1 MSENKQIHKMTLSD
15 MRDFL
20 ANYDGPE
27 VNIMEVCGSHTAA
40 ISKNGIRGMLS
51 EKIHLISGPGCPVC
65 VTPTAYVDKLIELA
79 LASNT
84 CVVTFGDMLR
94 VPGSQYSLSEVQ
106 GMGGRAIMVYSP
118 MDIFA
123 LAEKE
128 PETTFVFAALGF
140 ETTTPVY
147 ALLLEEVIERNI
159 ENVKL
164 LTALKTMPGVIEYL
178 CENGASIQGYLA
190 PGHVA
195 AVTGSNLFKPL
206 AEKYQIPF
214 AVSGFE
220 GEEILEALCGIV
232 QAYEESQKEDADIEE
247 LQKGGIFS
255 ISESSEEKK
264 ECIKDAE
271 MLLSESDVASKVS
284 LGECS
289 NIKTAGVVMNFYPSV
304 VSAEGNIKAQQLVEK
319 YFQKT
324 DAAWR
329 GMGIVAGTGMELRPE
344 YEKYDAGSK
353 ALVEDNKRNKACC
366 CDQILMGKMQPQQ
379 CPLFGKV
386 CKPLTPQGACM
397 VSEEGSC
404 HSAFGAFS

>member
-1 MSENKQIHKMTLSD
+1 MCEHRDKKMTLPE

-20 ANYDGPE
+20 ANYEGAE
-27 VNIMEVCGSHTAA
+27 LNIMEVCGSHTAA

-51 EKIHLISGPGCPVC
+51 EKIRLISGPGCPVC
-65 VTPTAYVDKLIELA
+65 VTPTAYVDRLIA
-79 LASNT
+79 LAMTPNT

-94 VPGSQYSLSEVQ
+94 VPGSKYSLSEVQ

-147 ALLLEEVIERNI
+147 ALLLEEVIERKI

-195 AVTGSNLFKPL
+195 AVTGSDLFRPL

-232 QAYEESQKEDADIEE
+232 RAGQAAETVTVDVKES
-247 LQKGGIFS
+247 KGI
-255 ISESSEEKK
+255 
-264 ECIKDAE
+264 
-271 MLLSESDVASKVS
+271 
-284 LGECS
+284 
-289 NIKTAGVVMNFYPSV
+289 VMNFYPAV
-304 VSAEGNIKAQQLVEK
+304 VSAEGNIRAQELVKK
-319 YFQKT
+319 YFQPT

-329 GMGIVAGTGMELRPE
+329 GMGIVPETGMELRPE
-344 YEKYDAGSK
+344 YARYDAGSK
-353 ALVEDNKRNKACC
+353 DLVEDNKRNKACC
-366 CDQILMGKMQPQQ
+366 CDQILMGKMKPQE

-404 HSAFGAFS
+404 HSAFASF

>member
-1 MSENKQIHKMTLSD
+1 MSSMKDSLNQETTYKKMSLSE

-20 ANYDGPE
+20 INYDGPKI
-27 VNIMEVCGSHTAA
+27 NIMEVCGSHTAA

-65 VTPTAYVDKLIELA
+65 VTPTAYVDKLIDLA
-79 LASNT
+79 LAPNT

-94 VPGSQYSLSEVQ
+94 VPGSKYSLSEVQ

-147 ALLLEEVIERNI
+147 ALLLEEVIERKI

-195 AVTGSNLFKPL
+195 AVTGSDLFKPL

-232 QAYEESQKEDADIEE
+232 QARQSM
-247 LQKGGIFS
+247 
-255 ISESSEEKK
+255 
-264 ECIKDAE
+264 ECEGSGFEAP
-271 MLLSESDVASKVS
+271 
-284 LGECS
+284 
-289 NIKTAGVVMNFYPSV
+289 VMNFYPAV
-304 VSAEGNIKAQQLVEK
+304 VSAEGNVRAQELVAK
-319 YFQKT
+319 YFKPS

-329 GMGIVAGTGMELRPE
+329 GMGIVQGTGMELRPE

-404 HSAFGAFS
+404 HSAFASF

>member
-1 MSENKQIHKMTLSD
+1 MNTVEKEKMSLAE
-15 MRDFL
+15 MREFL
-20 ANYDGPE
+20 TNYDGPE
-27 VNIMEVCGSHTAA
+27 MYIMEVCGSHTAA

-79 LASNT
+79 MTPNT

-94 VPGSQYSLSEVQ
+94 VPGSKYSLSEVQ
-106 GMGGRAIMVYSP
+106 GMGGRAKMVYSP

-123 LAEKE
+123 LAKAE

-147 ALLLEEVIERNI
+147 ALLLEEVIEENI

-195 AVTGSNLFKPL
+195 AVTGSKLFEPL

-220 GEEILEALCGIV
+220 GEEILEALCGIIK
-232 QAYEESQKEDADIEE
+232 AYENANRDTSVEISCETQTCNAD
-247 LQKGGIFS
+247 
-255 ISESSEEKK
+255 
-264 ECIKDAE
+264 
-271 MLLSESDVASKVS
+271 
-284 LGECS
+284 
-289 NIKTAGVVMNFYPSV
+289 VVLNFYPSV
-304 VSAEGNIKAQQLVEK
+304 VSREGNTTAQALVEK
-319 YFQKT
+319 YFTQC
-324 DAAWR
+324 DATWR
-329 GMGIVAGTGMELRPE
+329 GMGTIPGTGMELREE
-344 YEKYDAGSK
+344 YAKYDAGSK
-353 ALVEDNKRNKACC
+353 NLQEDNKRNKACC

-404 HSAFGAFS
+404 HSAFSCM

>member
-1 MSENKQIHKMTLSD
+1 MTNNKMTLAE

-20 ANYDGPE
+20 VGYDGPE
-27 VNIMEVCGSHTAA
+27 IHIMEVCGSHTAA

-51 EKIHLISGPGCPVC
+51 DKIHLISGPGCPVC
-65 VTPTAYVDKLIELA
+65 VTPTAYVDRLIELA
-79 LASNT
+79 MTPNT

-94 VPGSQYSLSEVQ
+94 VPGSKQSLSEAS
-106 GMGGRAIMVYSP
+106 GMGGRAVMVYSP

-128 PETTFVFAALGF
+128 PKTTFVFAALGF

-147 ALLLEEVIERNI
+147 ALLLEEIIERKI

-195 AVTGSNLFKPL
+195 AVTGSKLFEPL
-206 AEKYQIPF
+206 AQKYQIPF

-232 QAYEESQKEDADIEE
+232 KAFTDENSR
-247 LQKGGIFS
+247 
-255 ISESSEEKK
+255 
-264 ECIKDAE
+264 
-271 MLLSESDVASKVS
+271 SK
-284 LGECS
+284 
-289 NIKTAGVVMNFYPSV
+289 VMNFYPAV
-304 VSAEGNIKAQQLVEK
+304 VSVEGNTKAQELVSK
-319 YFQKT
+319 YFQTT

-329 GMGIVAGTGMELRPE
+329 GMGIVPATGMELRSE

-353 ALVEDNKRNKACC
+353 DLVEDNKKNKACC
-366 CDQILMGKMQPQQ
+366 CDQILMGKMQPQE

-404 HSAFGAFS
+404 HSAFASF

>member
-1 MSENKQIHKMTLSD
+1 MTLPE

-27 VNIMEVCGSHTAA
+27 MNIMEVCGSHTAA

-51 EKIHLISGPGCPVC
+51 DKIHLISGPGCPVC
-65 VTPTAYVDKLIELA
+65 VTPTAYVDRLIELA
-79 LASNT
+79 MTPNT

-94 VPGSQYSLSEVQ
+94 VPGSKYSLSEVQ

-118 MDIFA
+118 MNIFA

-128 PETTFVFAALGF
+128 PATTFVFAALGF

-147 ALLLEEVIERNI
+147 ALLLEEVIERKI

-195 AVTGSNLFKPL
+195 AVTGSDLFQPL

-232 QAYEESQKEDADIEE
+232 RAYESAQ
-247 LQKGGIFS
+247 S
-255 ISESSEEKK
+255 T
-264 ECIKDAE
+264 DAE
-271 MLLSESDVASKVS
+271 STS
-284 LGECS
+284 
-289 NIKTAGVVMNFYPSV
+289 TRVMNFYPAV
-304 VSAEGNIKAQQLVEK
+304 VSAKGNVRAQELVAK
-319 YFQKT
+319 YFQPT

-329 GMGIVAGTGMELRPE
+329 GMGIVPGTGMELRSE

-404 HSAFGAFS
+404 HSMFSTW

>member
-1 MSENKQIHKMTLSD
+1 MSYVEQETAYEKMSLTQ
-15 MRDFL
+15 MHDFL
-20 ANYDGPE
+20 ASYDGPE
-27 VNIMEVCGSHTAA
+27 IHIMEVCGSHTAA

-65 VTPTAYVDKLIELA
+65 VTPTAYVDRLIELA
-79 LASNT
+79 MTPHT

-94 VPGSQYSLSEVQ
+94 VPGSKYSLSEVL

-147 ALLLEEVIERNI
+147 ALLLEEVIEKKI

-232 QAYEESQKEDADIEE
+232 KACDNAK
-247 LQKGGIFS
+247 
-255 ISESSEEKK
+255 
-264 ECIKDAE
+264 
-271 MLLSESDVASKVS
+271 
-284 LGECS
+284 
-289 NIKTAGVVMNFYPSV
+289 VMNFYPAV
-304 VSAEGNIKAQQLVEK
+304 VSAEGNTRAQELVAK
-319 YFQKT
+319 YFKAT

-329 GMGIVAGTGMELRPE
+329 GMGIVPSTGMELREE

-404 HSAFGAFS
+404 HSAFASF

>member
-1 MSENKQIHKMTLSD
+1 MNLAE

-20 ANYDGPE
+20 INYDGPE
-27 VNIMEVCGSHTAA
+27 MNIMEVCGSHTAA

-51 EKIHLISGPGCPVC
+51 DRIHLISGPGCPVC
-65 VTPTAYVDKLIELA
+65 VTPTAYVDRLIELA
-79 LASNT
+79 LTPNT

-94 VPGSQYSLSEVQ
+94 VPGSKNSLSEVQ
-106 GMGGRAIMVYSP
+106 GMGGRAVMVYSP

-147 ALLLEEVIERNI
+147 ALLLEEVIERDI
-159 ENVKL
+159 QNVKL

-195 AVTGSNLFKPL
+195 AVTGSDLFKPL

-220 GEEILEALCGIV
+220 GEEILEALCGM
-232 QAYEESQKEDADIEE
+232 
-247 LQKGGIFS
+247 
-255 ISESSEEKK
+255 
-264 ECIKDAE
+264 IKAFGTNE
-271 MLLSESDVASKVS
+271 VL
-284 LGECS
+284 
-289 NIKTAGVVMNFYPSV
+289 NFYPSV
-304 VSAEGNIKAQQLVEK
+304 VSKAGNTRAQELVKK

-329 GMGIVAGTGMELRPE
+329 GMGIVPGTGMELRPE

-353 ALVEDNKRNKACC
+353 DLVEDNKRNKACC

-404 HSAFGAFS
+404 HSSFASF

>member
-1 MSENKQIHKMTLSD
+1 MNLAK

-20 ANYDGPE
+20 INYDGPE
-27 VNIMEVCGSHTAA
+27 MNIMEVCGSHTAA

-51 EKIHLISGPGCPVC
+51 DRIHLISGPGCPVC
-65 VTPTAYVDKLIELA
+65 VTPTAYVDRLIELA
-79 LASNT
+79 LTPNT

-94 VPGSQYSLSEVQ
+94 VPGSKNSLSEVQ
-106 GMGGRAIMVYSP
+106 GMGGRAVMVYSP

-147 ALLLEEVIERNI
+147 ALLLEEVIERDI
-159 ENVKL
+159 QNVKL

-195 AVTGSNLFKPL
+195 AVTGSDLFKPL

-220 GEEILEALCGIV
+220 GEEILEALCGMLK
-232 QAYEESQKEDADIEE
+232 SF
-247 LQKGGIFS
+247 GT
-255 ISESSEEKK
+255 SEV
-264 ECIKDAE
+264 
-271 MLLSESDVASKVS
+271 L
-284 LGECS
+284 
-289 NIKTAGVVMNFYPSV
+289 NFYPSV
-304 VSAEGNIKAQQLVEK
+304 VSKAGNTRAQELVKK

-329 GMGIVAGTGMELRPE
+329 GMGIVPGTGMELRPE

-353 ALVEDNKRNKACC
+353 DLVEDNKRNKACC

-404 HSAFGAFS
+404 HSAFASF

>member
-1 MSENKQIHKMTLSD
+1 MSYVENETKLSLKE

-27 VNIMEVCGSHTAA
+27 IHIMEVCGSHTAA

-65 VTPTAYVDKLIELA
+65 VTPTAYVDKLIDLA
-79 LASNT
+79 MTPNT

-94 VPGSQYSLSEVQ
+94 VPGSKYSLSEVQ

-123 LAEKE
+123 LAENE

-195 AVTGSNLFKPL
+195 AVTGSDLFKPL

-232 QAYEESQKEDADIEE
+232 SANDEAK
-247 LQKGGIFS
+247 
-255 ISESSEEKK
+255 
-264 ECIKDAE
+264 
-271 MLLSESDVASKVS
+271 
-284 LGECS
+284 
-289 NIKTAGVVMNFYPSV
+289 VMNFYPSV
-304 VSAEGNIKAQQLVEK
+304 VSAEGNVRAQELVTK
-319 YFQKT
+319 YFQAT

-329 GMGIVAGTGMELRPE
+329 GMGIVPGTGMELRPE
-344 YEKYDAGSK
+344 YDKYDAGSK

-366 CDQILMGKMQPQQ
+366 CDQILMGKMQPQE

-404 HSAFGAFS
+404 HSAFASF

>member
-1 MSENKQIHKMTLSD
+1 MNGIGSSGKTEKMLLAE

-27 VNIMEVCGSHTAA
+27 MNIMEVCGSHTAA

-51 EKIHLISGPGCPVC
+51 ANIHLISGPGCPVC
-65 VTPTAYVDKLIELA
+65 VTPTAYVDRLIELA
-79 LASNT
+79 MTPNT

-94 VPGSQYSLSEVQ
+94 VPGSKYSLSEVQ
-106 GMGGRAIMVYSP
+106 GMGGRAVMVYSP

-128 PETTFVFAALGF
+128 SETTFVFAALGF

-147 ALLLEEVIERNI
+147 ALLLEEVIERKI

-195 AVTGSNLFKPL
+195 AVTGSDLFKPL

-232 QAYEESQKEDADIEE
+232 KAYQGMQKHSMDNNSAP
-247 LQKGGIFS
+247 
-255 ISESSEEKK
+255 
-264 ECIKDAE
+264 
-271 MLLSESDVASKVS
+271 
-284 LGECS
+284 
-289 NIKTAGVVMNFYPSV
+289 VMNFYPTV
-304 VSAEGNIKAQQLVEK
+304 VSAEGNVRAQELVKK
-319 YFQKT
+319 YFQPT

-329 GMGIVAGTGMELRPE
+329 GMGIVPGTGMELRTE

-404 HSAFGAFS
+404 HSMFML

>member
-1 MSENKQIHKMTLSD
+1 M
-15 MRDFL
+15 
-20 ANYDGPE
+20 
-27 VNIMEVCGSHTAA
+27 
-40 ISKNGIRGMLS
+40 
-51 EKIHLISGPGCPVC
+51 
-65 VTPTAYVDKLIELA
+65 
-79 LASNT
+79 
-84 CVVTFGDMLR
+84 
-94 VPGSQYSLSEVQ
+94 
-106 GMGGRAIMVYSP
+106 
-118 MDIFA
+118 
-123 LAEKE
+123 
-128 PETTFVFAALGF
+128 
-140 ETTTPVY
+140 Y

-164 LTALKTMPGVIEYL
+164 LTALKTMPGVIAYL

-195 AVTGSNLFKPL
+195 AVTGSDLFKPL

-232 QAYEESQKEDADIEE
+232 KARADACDENANVQSKETISLNDTDKKFR
-247 LQKGGIFS
+247 KG
-255 ISESSEEKK
+255 K
-264 ECIKDAE
+264 
-271 MLLSESDVASKVS
+271 
-284 LGECS
+284 
-289 NIKTAGVVMNFYPSV
+289 VMNFYPSV
-304 VSAEGNIKAQQLVEK
+304 VSASGNTRAQEFVAK
-319 YFQKT
+319 YFQPT

-329 GMGIVAGTGMELRPE
+329 GMGIVPGTGMELRPQ
-344 YEKYDAGSK
+344 YEMYDAGSK

-404 HSAFGAFS
+404 HSMFVVGE

>member
-1 MSENKQIHKMTLSD
+1 MTLPE

-27 VNIMEVCGSHTAA
+27 IHIMEVCGSHTAA

-65 VTPTAYVDKLIELA
+65 VTPTAYVDRLIELA
-79 LASNT
+79 LTPNT

-94 VPGSQYSLSEVQ
+94 VPGSKYSLSEVQ

-118 MDIFA
+118 MDIFS

-128 PETTFVFAALGF
+128 PETAFVFAALGF

-147 ALLLEEVIERNI
+147 ALLLEEVIERKI

-195 AVTGSNLFKPL
+195 AVTGSDLFKPL

-220 GEEILEALCGIV
+220 GEEILEALCGIIKAR
-232 QAYEESQKEDADIEE
+232 QSMEAEGLEN
-247 LQKGGIFS
+247 S
-255 ISESSEEKK
+255 I
-264 ECIKDAE
+264 AP
-271 MLLSESDVASKVS
+271 
-284 LGECS
+284 
-289 NIKTAGVVMNFYPSV
+289 VMNFYPAV
-304 VSAEGNIKAQQLVEK
+304 VSAEGNVRAQELVAK
-319 YFQKT
+319 YFQAA
-324 DAAWR
+324 DATWR
-329 GMGIVAGTGMELRPE
+329 GMGIVPGTGMELREE

-404 HSAFGAFS
+404 HSAFASF

>member
-1 MSENKQIHKMTLSD
+1 M
-15 MRDFL
+15 
-20 ANYDGPE
+20 
-27 VNIMEVCGSHTAA
+27 
-40 ISKNGIRGMLS
+40 
-51 EKIHLISGPGCPVC
+51 
-65 VTPTAYVDKLIELA
+65 
-79 LASNT
+79 
-84 CVVTFGDMLR
+84 
-94 VPGSQYSLSEVQ
+94 
-106 GMGGRAIMVYSP
+106 
-118 MDIFA
+118 
-123 LAEKE
+123 
-128 PETTFVFAALGF
+128 FAALGF

-147 ALLLEEVIERNI
+147 ALLLEEMIERKI

-195 AVTGSNLFKPL
+195 AVTGSDLFKPL

-232 QAYEESQKEDADIEE
+232 KARQCMESEGMENPT
-247 LQKGGIFS
+247 
-255 ISESSEEKK
+255 
-264 ECIKDAE
+264 
-271 MLLSESDVASKVS
+271 VP
-284 LGECS
+284 
-289 NIKTAGVVMNFYPSV
+289 VMNFYPAV
-304 VSAEGNIKAQQLVEK
+304 VSAKGNVRAKELVAK
-319 YFQKT
+319 YFQAT

-329 GMGIVAGTGMELRPE
+329 GMGIVPGTGMELREE
-344 YEKYDAGSK
+344 YEKYDEGSK

-404 HSAFGAFS
+404 HSAFASF

>member
-1 MSENKQIHKMTLSD
+1 MSFEENLIQKNEKMSLAE

-27 VNIMEVCGSHTAA
+27 MNIMEVCGSHTAA

-51 EKIHLISGPGCPVC
+51 DRIHLISGPGCPVC
-65 VTPTAYVDKLIELA
+65 VTPTAYVDRLVALA
-79 LASNT
+79 LTPNT

-94 VPGSQYSLSEVQ
+94 VPGSKYSLSEVQ

-128 PETTFVFAALGF
+128 PKTTFVFAALGF

-147 ALLLEEVIERNI
+147 ALLLEEVIERKI
-159 ENVKL
+159 ENIKL
-164 LTALKTMPGVIEYL
+164 LTALKTMPGVIAYL
-178 CENGASIQGYLA
+178 CENGASVQGYLA

-195 AVTGSNLFKPL
+195 AVTGSKLFEPL
-206 AEKYQIPF
+206 AAKYQIPF

-220 GEEILEALCGIV
+220 GEEILEALCGMIK
-232 QAYEESQKEDADIEE
+232 AYGTSQ
-247 LQKGGIFS
+247 
-255 ISESSEEKK
+255 
-264 ECIKDAE
+264 
-271 MLLSESDVASKVS
+271 
-284 LGECS
+284 
-289 NIKTAGVVMNFYPSV
+289 VMNFYPSV
-304 VSAEGNIKAQQLVEK
+304 VSEKGNTKAQTLVEK
-319 YFQKT
+319 YFIKC
-324 DAAWR
+324 DATWR
-329 GMGIVAGTGMELRPE
+329 GMGTIPGTGMELREE

-353 ALVEDNKRNKACC
+353 ALIEDNKRNKACC

-404 HSAFGAFS
+404 HSMFML

>member
-1 MSENKQIHKMTLSD
+1 MSYVENATAYAKMSLSE

-27 VNIMEVCGSHTAA
+27 IHIMEVCGSHTAA

-51 EKIHLISGPGCPVC
+51 KKIHLISGPGCPVC
-65 VTPTAYVDKLIELA
+65 VTPTAYVDRLIELA
-79 LASNT
+79 LTPNT

-94 VPGSQYSLSEVQ
+94 VPGSKYSLSEVQ

-147 ALLLEEVIERNI
+147 ALLLEEVIERKI

-195 AVTGSNLFKPL
+195 AVTGSDLFKPL

-232 QAYEESQKEDADIEE
+232 KACQEAQSEDT
-247 LQKGGIFS
+247 K
-255 ISESSEEKK
+255 
-264 ECIKDAE
+264 
-271 MLLSESDVASKVS
+271 ASPAK
-284 LGECS
+284 
-289 NIKTAGVVMNFYPSV
+289 VMNFYPAV
-304 VSAEGNIKAQQLVEK
+304 VSAEGNVRAQGLVAK
-319 YFQKT
+319 YFKAT

-329 GMGIVAGTGMELRPE
+329 GMGIVPGTGMELREE

-404 HSAFGAFS
+404 HSAFASF

>member
-1 MSENKQIHKMTLSD
+1 MSLVEASVKNRKMTLAQ

-51 EKIHLISGPGCPVC
+51 DKIHLISGPGCPVC
-65 VTPTAYVDKLIELA
+65 VTPTAYVDRLIEL
-79 LASNT
+79 SMTPNT

-94 VPGSQYSLSEVQ
+94 VPGSKHSLSEAQ

-147 ALLLEEVIERNI
+147 ALLLEEVIERQI
-159 ENVKL
+159 ENVKI
-164 LTALKTMPGVIEYL
+164 LTALKTMPGVIRYL

-195 AVTGSNLFKPL
+195 AVTGSDLFKPL
-206 AEKYQIPF
+206 AKDYHLPF

-232 QAYEESQKEDADIEE
+232 KAQGTDH
-247 LQKGGIFS
+247 
-255 ISESSEEKK
+255 
-264 ECIKDAE
+264 
-271 MLLSESDVASKVS
+271 
-284 LGECS
+284 
-289 NIKTAGVVMNFYPSV
+289 VMNFYPSV
-304 VSAEGNIKAQQLVEK
+304 VSPEGNIKAKQLVEK
-319 YFQKT
+319 YFTAT
-324 DAAWR
+324 DATWR
-329 GMGIVAGTGMELRPE
+329 GMGTIPGTGMELRPE

-353 ALVEDNKRNKACC
+353 HLVEDNKRNKACC

-404 HSAFGAFS
+404 RSMYATL

>member
-1 MSENKQIHKMTLSD
+1 MSGNEHVYKKMTLSE

-27 VNIMEVCGSHTAA
+27 MNIMEVCGSHTAA

-51 EKIHLISGPGCPVC
+51 GKIHLISGPGCPVC

-79 LASNT
+79 MAPNT

-94 VPGSQYSLSEVQ
+94 VPGSKYSLSEVQ

-128 PETTFVFAALGF
+128 PETIFVFAALGF

-147 ALLLEEVIERNI
+147 ALLLEEVIERKI

-195 AVTGSNLFKPL
+195 AVTGSDLFQPL

-220 GEEILEALCGIV
+220 GEEILEALCGMI
-232 QAYEESQKEDADIEE
+232 
-247 LQKGGIFS
+247 KGYGT
-255 ISESSEEKK
+255 
-264 ECIKDAE
+264 
-271 MLLSESDVASKVS
+271 
-284 LGECS
+284 GE
-289 NIKTAGVVMNFYPSV
+289 VMNFYPSV
-304 VSAEGNIKAQQLVEK
+304 VSAEGNIRAQELVAK

-404 HSAFGAFS
+404 HSAFALGEC

>member
-1 MSENKQIHKMTLSD
+1 MNYVENEKVYKKMSLAE

-27 VNIMEVCGSHTAA
+27 IHIMEVCGSHTAA

-65 VTPTAYVDKLIELA
+65 VTPTAYVDRLIELA
-79 LASNT
+79 MTPNT

-94 VPGSQYSLSEVQ
+94 VPGSKYSLSEVQ

-128 PETTFVFAALGF
+128 PATTFVFAALGF

-195 AVTGSNLFKPL
+195 AVTGSDLFKPL

-232 QAYEESQKEDADIEE
+232 KACQAVREAEVVEAVETEDV
-247 LQKGGIFS
+247 S
-255 ISESSEEKK
+255 
-264 ECIKDAE
+264 KDAN
-271 MLLSESDVASKVS
+271 
-284 LGECS
+284 CS
-289 NIKTAGVVMNFYPSV
+289 CAKVMNFYPAV
-304 VSAEGNIKAQQLVEK
+304 VSAKGNVRAQELVAK

-329 GMGIVAGTGMELRPE
+329 GMGIVPGTGMELCAE

-404 HSAFGAFS
+404 HSAFSTGA

>member
-1 MSENKQIHKMTLSD
+1 MSGNEHVYKKMALSE

-27 VNIMEVCGSHTAA
+27 MNIMEVCGSHTAA

-79 LASNT
+79 MTPNT

-94 VPGSQYSLSEVQ
+94 VPGSKYSLSEVQ

-195 AVTGSNLFKPL
+195 AVTGSDLFLPL

-232 QAYEESQKEDADIEE
+232 KTGSTSYDDCSDSGELDRENIVISVEDE
-247 LQKGGIFS
+247 LCNKG
-255 ISESSEEKK
+255 
-264 ECIKDAE
+264 
-271 MLLSESDVASKVS
+271 L
-284 LGECS
+284 
-289 NIKTAGVVMNFYPSV
+289 VMNFYPSI
-304 VSAEGNIKAQQLVEK
+304 VSEKGNVRAQELVKK
-319 YFQKT
+319 YFQPT

-404 HSAFGAFS
+404 HSAFASF